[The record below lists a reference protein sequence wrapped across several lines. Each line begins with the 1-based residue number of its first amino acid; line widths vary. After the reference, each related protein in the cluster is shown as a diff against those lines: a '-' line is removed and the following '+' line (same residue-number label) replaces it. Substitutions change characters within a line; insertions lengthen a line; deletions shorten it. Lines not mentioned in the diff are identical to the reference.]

1 MNIIRLL
8 SLPVAKIG
16 TVKRLNT
23 KRQAR
28 SPRFW
33 VRPGRTS
40 AWWASFVNDI
50 VGPEEWN
57 IIIYNS
63 AYSVSDSSVFGRFS
77 VFVWTVENDLDA
89 LRVDANFFE
98 NGKICLRFQT
108 NPYTCGRGLNGLM
121 FRASGQHSEGHGHD
135 SGLKVRAFL
144 RVESSTHAT

>member
-16 TVKRLNT
+16 TVKRLNSR
-23 KRQAR
+23 RQAR
-28 SPRFW
+28 SRLFW

-40 AWWASFVNDI
+40 AWWASFVNEI

-77 VFVWTVENDLDA
+77 VFVWTIENDLDA
-89 LRVDANFFE
+89 LRLDADIFE
-98 NGKICLRFQT
+98 NGKNVCVFKRIRI
-108 NPYTCGRGLNGLM
+108 
-121 FRASGQHSEGHGHD
+121 
-135 SGLKVRAFL
+135 
-144 RVESSTHAT
+144 RVDGA